1 MSSGLEMKVE
11 QVSREKFFITA
22 FAAQPVTGVRL
33 HVRLQRSL
41 LVKLFPAFLA
51 DVLLLAGV
59 DEGVPLEA
67 GGVRERLRAF
77 LTDEGAEGGLPVV
90 VEVPGQV
97 LGQHLLSAL
106 WTEHGFFFC

>member
-59 DEGVPLEA
+59 DEGVSLEA

-77 LTDEGAEGGLPVV
+77 LNT
-90 VEVPGQV
+90 
-97 LGQHLLSAL
+97 LGELIFS
-106 WTEHGFFFC
+106 